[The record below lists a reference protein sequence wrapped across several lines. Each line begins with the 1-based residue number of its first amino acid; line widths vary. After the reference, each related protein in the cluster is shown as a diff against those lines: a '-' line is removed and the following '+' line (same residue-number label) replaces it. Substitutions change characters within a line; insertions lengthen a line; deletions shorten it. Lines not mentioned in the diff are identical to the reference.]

1 MSYVTFREEPIS
13 NKIVVTDG
21 NIKINSFTHF
31 RMMSKKLL
39 YSTEETVQIVLTI
52 GETSLEYFLTEK
64 ELDILIDFI
73 KYSEPS
79 EAYVAPPAFVDL
91 DVHNSENKPSKR
103 SQMFVKS
110 KTSVRTF
117 RCTKLIF
124 GGIEFCVK
132 DTALAN
138 DFLLLS
144 AAENEV
150 RELVSILD
158 FHSLNL
164 SVRSM
169 YINRSFF

>member
-1 MSYVTFREEPIS
+1 
-13 NKIVVTDG
+13 
-21 NIKINSFTHF
+21 
-31 RMMSKKLL
+31 
-39 YSTEETVQIVLTI
+39 
-52 GETSLEYFLTEK
+52 
-64 ELDILIDFI
+64 
-73 KYSEPS
+73 
-79 EAYVAPPAFVDL
+79 
-91 DVHNSENKPSKR
+91 
-103 SQMFVKS
+103 MFVKS

-150 RELVSILD
+150 RELVRILD